1 MATSLRY
8 ALGVKLTINHER
20 CTGHG
25 RCYSLAPELFD
36 CDDQGYS
43 ILVAPEAEVP
53 KGLEDKA
60 RLAVTS
66 CPENCLSL
74 E

>member
-1 MATSLRY
+1 MKIRLDT
-8 ALGVKLTINHER
+8 ER

-36 CDDQGYS
+36 ADDMGHS
-43 ILVAPEAEVP
+43 IVLVDEVPVQLEEKAHLAVSTCPEA
-53 KGLEDKA
+53 
-60 RLAVTS
+60 
-66 CPENCLSL
+66 CLSL

>member
-1 MATSLRY
+1 MKIRLD
-8 ALGVKLTINHER
+8 EDR

-36 CDDQGYS
+36 ADDMGHS
-43 ILVAPEAEVP
+43 VVLLEEVP
-53 KGLEDKA
+53 VELEEQA
-60 RLAVTS
+60 RLAVST
-66 CPENCLSL
+66 CPEACLSL